1 MDLTDAE
8 KLISECLQREEALQK
23 KLQEWNKYGE
33 YIKPH
38 LTKLKQLQNENT
50 ELQNENTQLRQWI
63 DHHQQ
68 TSGRE
73 ILNLKKQIETL
84 QGFIKSTETLPS
96 SNQTQVESILES
108 TRKEIEREKREKEE
122 QQELENRFQRLKLS
136 MMFPSPPKGGKKY
149 KSKKN
154 IKVKK
159 KTVKE

>member
-33 YIKPH
+33 DIKPH
-38 LTKLKQLQNENT
+38 LTKLKQ
-50 ELQNENTQLRQWI
+50 LQNENTQLRQWI

-96 SNQTQVESILES
+96 SNQTQVESLLES
-108 TRKEIEREKREKEE
+108 TKKQIEREKKEK
-122 QQELENRFQRLKLS
+122 QQDKEIDSRLQRLKLS